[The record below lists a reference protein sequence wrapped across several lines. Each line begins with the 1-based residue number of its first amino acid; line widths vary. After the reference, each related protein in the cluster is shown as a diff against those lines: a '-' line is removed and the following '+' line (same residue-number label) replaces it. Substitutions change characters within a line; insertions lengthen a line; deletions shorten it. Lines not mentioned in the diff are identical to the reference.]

1 MNHYGV
7 KFALD
12 FENYDYSKIKNIF
25 NKLRSALNWQF
36 DENLNVILIDEDID
50 YQVRDVSNLEIDEI
64 DKIIDSF
71 FRFNFEDIVNVPL
84 YKFLVLKNNNQLKI
98 LANISSL
105 IFDYS
110 SINDFYELF
119 DDLNKSYPK
128 KDLETYYRDVNDYLN
143 SPNFKKDS
151 KYWTKY
157 ISDSSNYVNF
167 YNLKDNAYK
176 SRKISVDK
184 DSVSAFLGSHNC
196 SLFDF
201 YGSVFSLYLSRINR
215 IGGSLLKTI
224 VPSEKRDNGVFD
236 KSTLLKIDV
245 NPDDSFNEL
254 LIEFDSALKISLN
267 HATVDVENYLDE
279 NVSYY
284 SIYDFNCFNEDIH
297 VFTGE
302 DSALTLNIY
311 EDSLELVYNCD
322 LFSDTY
328 VGHMAKNIESLINNV
343 LSSPNQA
350 AGNVDILSNEE
361 KALICE
367 YCKGKTIGVEDKI
380 FSEAFRENAMANPD
394 AIAVD
399 DGINKITY
407 GELEK
412 SSNSVAKDL
421 YENHDI
427 SPGSHVALMLHRDY
441 HYPEFILALN
451 KIGAAYIPIDLL
463 FPANRIEHMLNIG
476 EAKNLITT
484 KDIGQ
489 NIDLDVNVIYIED
502 LKYDDAEVEILGE
515 SDDLFA
521 IIFTSGTTGLPKGV
535 MFHNRQFPWGG
546 AAFEDMFNFSHGDA
560 VGSYFSFSF
569 VAALII
575 SISLYL
581 GGNVRLFNE
590 NEQKNSLLL
599 INALKENPMNSLILP
614 PSVGIPIFE
623 NEDLQLDYLV
633 LAGAKLNELSKKD
646 RHTKLVNFYGTTE
659 VIFAVSKIYDI
670 KNIKDNRVPIGRPV
684 PNTWAYILDK
694 NGNRMPIGVPGEIC
708 ISGGM
713 VSGGYYNDC
722 ESTSDVFLDNPFSDS
737 TLNEKMY
744 RTGDIGFYNY
754 EGEIEI
760 IGRED
765 NQLSVRGFRIESN
778 EILAIMK
785 SFKEISDIYL
795 DVDNDNLIAY
805 YTTLSDLDINEVKD
819 ALKDDLPYYMI
830 PSLFME
836 LEEIPLNIN
845 GKIDKSSLRTVI
857 SDEDVEISD
866 DILSSVVDA
875 FKEVLNQDVVL
886 IDDDFVSLGG
896 NSLSAMKLQLLLNEK
911 LGVSLSSNE
920 LIGLFTPQDI
930 ANHIKFN
937 LNIHSTVDEE
947 KYSFDDP
954 CPLSESQLNV
964 YLDESVNDMGTAYN
978 NSFKIDFKDN
988 YSVSEIKDA
997 LMKLFETFPVLKARV
1012 INDNDVLSFVFDG
1025 EPEIIEGS
1033 LKDMQSFVKPFE
1045 FDKYLSRFL
1054 VVDDGASSILC
1065 ADFHHLIFDG
1075 TSLNILLNKLSSIL
1089 DGEDADFIDKGVL
1102 RQVSFE
1108 ELIGSD
1114 YMDDAHN
1121 FFEGMLADRDE
1132 VYELL
1137 PSLNGSEEEFE
1148 LVDTFDIDIENLN
1161 SFLQNHSITYNQFFT
1176 SVFAYTL
1183 SRFSGSDKVIFNII
1197 ENGRGHIDLSE
1208 SVGMFVK
1215 TLPVLMDCK
1224 NQDIA
1229 SYLEYSS
1236 KLINSVMKYD
1246 MYPFRGLASDY
1257 NLNSNILFQYSHNLF
1272 SDVINKEDSKYVVD
1286 ELKHD
1291 LNADL
1296 SFYIFNNG
1304 ENRLT
1309 IRILYS
1315 SRYSKN
1321 FIGSFTESYK
1331 LILQQITNVETLEEI
1346 TYITRE
1352 DIGILDSYNQTQHNF
1367 KCNDVLDAFND
1378 NLSKYGDNILVGY
1391 EDTSYTHGEGAF
1403 IANEVANKLD
1413 NLGILKQDYIAL
1425 FINRSEWF
1433 LLACMGVLSMGGI
1446 YVPID
1451 TSYPDERIILMLEDT
1466 KSKVVIVDDNSEK
1479 RMKDIIV
1486 ENDLNIDVLNVSNII
1501 SGGISTSKHLNMVK
1515 VNDNDIACVL
1525 YTSGT
1530 TGIPKGVLVT
1540 RKAINNFVS
1549 WYVGETNFTSD
1560 DVYGMHCSYV
1570 FDMHTH
1576 ALYSPVIAG
1585 GSLYIVP
1592 EDIRLDL
1599 KNLNDY
1605 FVEHGCTH
1613 TYMTSQL
1620 GKLFAESGMETSI
1633 KLLCFGGMKLG
1644 ELNAPDSIGPFE
1656 SYGPS
1661 ENLAISTSIFANKR
1675 IHHSSIGRFISNV
1688 KGYVLDNELRR
1699 VPLGAVGE
1707 LYLAGNQLTLGYLN
1721 RVKENNEAFFDNP
1734 FDDEEGY
1741 DRIYS
1746 TGDMVRVL
1754 PDGTLGIVD
1763 RRDSQVKIRGNRVEL
1778 TEVESVIRSMD
1789 EIKDVT
1795 VHVID
1800 NNGNNELV
1808 SYIVLSKSL
1817 EEDDIVD
1824 YIREYV
1830 SKRKPEYMV
1839 PSYVVKLDE
1848 IPLNI
1853 NGKVDKRALPD
1864 VDFTSLHE
1872 DYVAPTTEDEKII
1885 VEAFEKVFNQK
1896 IGIYDDFVRLGGD
1909 SLTAIRLLS
1918 HLEGYN
1924 VTAVDILSLH
1934 TPYAI
1939 AKNIKKTKLDLDIY
1953 TLENGCPLNESQL
1966 NVYLDIAVNNKDDA
1980 YTIPLLMEIPEKYGV
1995 NEIFDALNKIIE
2007 AHPILSMCISD
2018 EFEVP
2023 YLVKGSNP
2031 SIIVENDVSD
2041 DFIIEFINMPFD
2053 LQDSLC
2059 RFLIT
2064 NDNDNYKLVGAFNH
2078 IIFDGLSTNV
2088 FKRNLQAILD
2098 GESISVDESFLK
2110 VSAFSQQI
2118 QNTDEYAN
2126 AKNFY
2131 ESMLIDNEESS
2142 TLMESIDSNEQGQLK
2157 IDLDLDINLLKS
2169 FLDKHGVGENVLF
2182 TAAFAYTL
2190 SHFTGYENASFN
2202 LVENGRDRFNNFSSI
2217 GMYVNTLP
2225 ILVNC
2230 KNQNV
2235 ASFIENTASLIYDV
2249 MRYNYYPFRLL
2260 VNEYNIN
2267 SDILFQFL
2275 PEWIGNNEKF
2285 DKNSIN
2291 DTENKIITQRDNLIA
2306 DFIVEVA
2313 QSGEEYNLNI
2323 TYCDKYS
2330 KDFVERFAESY
2341 KLILQQITDV
2351 EMLEEITYIT
2361 QEDIEILDS
2370 YNQTEKK
2377 LSYEDILDAFND
2389 NLSKY
2394 PDNTFVSY
2402 NDVSYTFAEGA
2413 FIADRIAKCLMELG
2427 VNAQD
2432 CVGFLLPRSE
2442 LYALSILG
2450 IMSMGAFY
2458 VPIDE
2463 NLPDERAVF
2472 MIKDTQ
2478 SKVLIVSDETYG
2490 RGRDLDNDCIIL
2502 NISDIINSDI
2512 SSLDKL
2518 NITYGDLVCILYTS
2532 GSTGLPKGVKIKR
2545 KSVLNFIDFHVND
2558 LNIHKE
2564 DVYGLFTSIGFD
2576 VAMAAIFSAI
2586 YVGCCLNI
2594 IPEDIRLNIQALNNH
2609 FIKHG
2614 VTHTSITTQVAKLF
2628 IQEIE
2633 STSLKV
2639 LVAIG
2644 EKLGE
2649 ISENRHYIIVD
2660 AYGPTEACVYVTSA
2674 TTTNKIDPS
2683 SIGYVQNNTK
2693 AYILDNE
2700 KRRVPIGCVGELYLS
2715 GHQLADGYL
2724 NREKETKDA
2733 FMNNPF
2739 EENPDY
2745 NKLYRTGDLARLLP
2759 DKTYGIVGR
2768 RDNQVKIRGNR
2779 VELSEVESAIRE
2791 LDYVDDVTVQTVKN
2805 GDNYEL
2811 VAYVVLS
2818 NEFDGIIEEEIQ
2830 NHVGEIKPEYMVPS
2844 FIIKL
2849 DEIPLTINS
2858 KVDKHALPGVDL
2870 ESLHVEYVAPR
2881 NEIEWDIVNA
2891 FKKVFNQDEIGV
2903 YDDFVRLGGDSLTA
2917 IKLLNYLK
2925 DYNVSVADVLSLRT
2939 PYAIA
2944 DNINEISFD
2953 LDVYSLD
2960 SGCPLSES
2968 QLNVYLDIVA
2978 NDKKDAYLIP
2988 LFMDISNKYDAE
3000 GIVDALNEMFCVH
3013 PILGMCVSDSFD
3025 VPYLVKGLK
3034 PSVSIESD
3042 VDDEFIVN
3050 FLTRPFDLM
3059 KSLSRFLIIKNDDN
3073 YSLYAVFHH
3082 IIFDALSD
3090 EVFKKDLQSILD
3102 GGIVDIDD
3110 SFLKVSA
3117 FNQQLQKTEDYLEAE
3132 KFFNSM
3138 LVDSDD
3144 VGVLLDSVLSD
3155 GSGHYLFDLDLDYD
3169 LFNSF
3174 LETYNVSANIL
3185 FSAVFAYTLS
3195 RFVGSDKV
3203 LFNIVENG
3211 RDRFVNYDS
3220 IGMFVNTLPLL
3231 VDCKNQDVQS
3241 FMEYVSDKVYGVMKY
3256 NYYPFRLLA
3265 NKYDINSDILFQ
3277 YIPEWIKDTNDF
3289 DEIESNNE
3297 LISSMDDLI
3306 ADLTVEIIQRGNKHI
3321 LSITYSEKYSKDFI
3335 SHFIESYKLILGDIL
3350 NVNELSE
3357 INYISDRDIE
3367 ILDSYNRTEHDLIYS
3382 DILDAFND
3390 NLSRCPDNALVTYN
3404 DVSYSYGEGAFIASR
3419 IAELLIDLGVESQD
3433 CVGFLVPRSE
3443 LYMFSVL
3450 GILSMGGVYVPL
3462 EDNHPDERIN
3472 FILKDSET
3480 KVVIVVDETYDR
3492 AKSLFDDDV
3501 ILLNISNIVNEDVGS
3516 LSVFPANYGDL
3527 ACILY
3532 TSGTTGLPKGVK
3544 VKRKALLNVS
3554 SDYVDKYDLGATD
3567 VYALFSSI
3575 GFDVSSFV
3583 ICAVIRSGA
3592 CLSVIPDDIR
3602 LNMSA
3607 MNEYFIKQGVT
3618 HAFITT
3624 QVGKLFVQT
3633 VDDTS
3638 LKVLL
3643 VAGEKLG
3650 EFESPK
3656 DYLLI
3661 DAYGPTE
3668 AFAFNTSVDNNVKID
3683 GSSVGM
3689 LNYNTSAYVL
3699 DNQFRRV
3706 PFGAVGELY
3715 LAGYQVADGY
3725 LNREEENARAFIEN
3739 PFSNEEGYNTLYRTG
3754 DLVRI
3759 LPDGSLGIVGRS
3771 DSQVKI
3777 RGNRV
3782 ELGEVEAVIRQM
3794 DNILD
3799 VTVQTVKVKD
3809 NNELVAYVVSDE
3821 SDELTI
3827 ENAIREHVG
3836 EVQPDYMIPSF
3847 VICLDH
3853 IPLTVNGK
3861 VNRSALPEVDMDSLS
3876 VEYVAPTSKTEEQIV
3891 SAYEVVFNQKDI
3903 GLNDDFT
3910 RLGGDSITAIRL
3922 ISLLEKDGISCSA
3935 RDILN
3940 YKTPYL
3946 IAKNIQTVE
3955 NISYDAV
3962 EGNVDLLPIQEYFFD
3977 QINKDNFTQSFILKL
3992 KEKIDKNILQE
4003 SFNELCNIHDMLRAN
4018 YSFSE
4023 NGKAIQE
4030 ILPVG
4035 TEICK
4040 INEHT
4045 ISDNFEESL
4054 KDIFIKSSDSINK
4067 QNKLIEIN
4075 LINYKSDLY
4084 IMFIIHHLIVDGVS
4098 WNILISDLTQIY
4110 HNLNE
4115 EKEIEVTRPYPYKTW
4130 VEDVKNL
4137 AEDISSNEKEH
4148 WIKINSS
4155 LDDSAIKGDAKAFA
4169 FDVDVNYDVDNLLM
4183 LTEEEYWA
4191 LAIARAY
4198 KKTYGKDIIFNRE
4211 THGRDESIAK
4221 LNRTIGWFTSQ
4232 YPILVNTNNDYDDIS
4247 LMNDV
4252 YNIKTAFKDVN
4263 NLGLNY
4269 ASLVYTNKEFE
4280 FKHCPVTF
4288 NFLSSEFT
4296 FENEL
4301 FESIMQDLS
4310 LDYNA
4315 MNTDKDS
4322 ESYGATFNIS
4332 NQGNS
4337 YIISGEYAN
4346 NTYIGCEFDTFVENI
4361 KSELEFIG
4369 NFNFKNENIIYCLS
4383 ESQLGV
4389 YLDEKANEK
4398 GTAYST
4404 PGAFEY
4410 DSVHSIDEIKDAIH
4424 ALINKHPILR
4434 GRILDTDGIPLLICD
4449 NNPSIE
4455 TISNANY
4462 HDLIKAFD
4470 LDKSLSRFYIVDND
4484 KSKFVFY
4491 DLHHIISDATT
4502 RTLINKDLKQAL
4514 MGELDDEIDLGF
4526 AYASRDSFESKY
4538 DPKYKSAH
4546 KFFQDMF
4553 ADIDDVQYF
4562 LEDIDGSMGSVS
4574 LPIRGIRRKVE
4585 SFTQKYSITTSN
4597 LLNAVFAYT
4606 YSRFTGS
4613 NKVCYNFTEHGRH
4626 ENYLKDA
4633 LGMFVRT
4640 VPILVDCENKSVSD
4654 FVTDTSDLILKAMA
4668 NSNYPFRL
4676 LAREFNLTN
4685 DVVFEYNYD
4694 LNDFDI
4700 GNDIVVRKDADSV
4713 SEFLC
4718 VVNDLD
4724 DGFVVSVSHLDRFS
4738 QHTAKQFVKVFKEIL
4753 IQILEK
4759 ENLAD
4764 INYISN
4770 EDMELLDE
4778 YNKTDIGLNYT
4789 DILEAFNDNLSKY
4802 PDNTLVSYN
4811 DVSYTFAEGAFIAD
4825 RIAKCLIDLGVN
4837 AQDCVGFLLPRSEL
4851 YALSVLGIM
4860 SMGAVYVPLD
4870 ENLPD
4875 DRIDFMIKDTQ
4886 SKVLIVSDGI
4896 YGRGY
4901 DLDNDCIIL
4910 NISDIVNCEIEPL
4923 YNLDVVYGDLACIL
4937 YTSGSTGL
4945 PKGVKITRK
4954 SILNFIDFHISD
4966 LDILREDVYGL
4977 FASIGFDVAMAAI
4990 FSAIY
4995 AGCCVNIIPED
5006 IRLNIK
5012 ALNNH
5017 FIKHGVTHTY
5027 ITTQVAKLFIQEIES
5042 TSLKVLVAGGE
5053 KLGEITENRHYRI
5066 VDAYGPTEACVYVIS
5081 AATSDKIDSSSVGY
5095 VQNNTK
5101 AYILDDE
5108 KRRVPIGCVGELYLS
5123 GCQLADGYLNRDKE
5137 TKDAFM
5143 DNPFEENLEY
5153 NKLYRTGDMA
5163 RLLHD
5168 KTYGIVGRRDNQV
5181 KIRGNR
5187 VELLEIEVVIREID
5201 YVNDVTVQI
5210 IENNSNIELVAYVV
5224 VSNEMDEEILKN
5236 NIQDH
5241 VRQQKPE
5248 YMVPSYVIKLDSI
5261 PLNVNGKVDKHALP
5275 DVDRTSLHV
5284 EYVAPRNE
5292 NEKEIV
5298 KAFENALNLEK
5309 VGIHDDFIRLGG
5321 DSLTAIKLLSH
5332 IKSNDITM
5340 ADILAFRTPEAI
5352 AKNMSDFSFDL
5363 DLYTI
5368 ESGCPLNAAQLNVF
5382 ADVTIYNKRNAYHI
5396 PGYIPISKEHSLEDI
5411 QSALDEMLKVHPI
5424 LGMHL
5429 IDMYEENNSDDIGN
5443 LDIIRDLITTA
5454 KKFGIKEIL
5463 SLINAYGLKD
5473 LGGIYNM
5480 IKTTIR
5486 LFKGE
5491 YPYMVKGEKPQ
5502 ISVESEFD
5510 TDTII
5515 EFLAESLDIYNN
5527 LSKFMIVETEE
5538 SYYLVY
5544 VIHHLIFDAVSA
5556 GVFKHDFE
5564 ILLDGGSV
5572 KLDDTFLKASAYTQQ
5587 IKNTDKFKE
5596 ASEYYHPIL
5605 SALDDAGT
5613 LSEDN
5618 SSEGYS
5624 TAAWDLKFDKTAFKS
5639 FLNKAGISEN
5649 VLFTSVFA
5657 YAMSQFVDEDKVI
5670 FTLIENG
5677 RDRFNENFIGM
5688 TSNVMP
5694 LVADCK
5700 DQSISSFMKNM
5711 ADAVYGISR
5720 HSYYP
5725 ILLLYQKY
5733 NFEVNTLFQFIPNWI
5748 ADDFNVEDIDD
5759 IDTEE
5764 IMNFILDS
5772 YGDYITEFFVQIYQ
5786 NGENYRLLITNS
5798 NKFSNKLIEDFKDT
5812 YISILLNI
5820 INTDLDSN
5828 LNATLK

>member
-1 MNHYGV
+1 MNYYDV
-7 KFALD
+7 KFSLNFD
-12 FENYDYSKIKNIF
+12 KYDYSKIKYIF
-25 NKLRSALNWQF
+25 NNARSALNWQF
-36 DENLNVILIDEDID
+36 DENFNAKLIDGDID
-50 YQVRDVSNLEIDEI
+50 YQIRDVSNLERNEI

-71 FRFNFEDIVNVPL
+71 FRFSFDEIINVPL
-84 YKFLVLKNNNQLKI
+84 YKFLVLKNNNELKI
-98 LANISSL
+98 LANINSL

-119 DDLNKSYPK
+119 KDLNKSYPK
-128 KDLETYYRDVNDYLN
+128 KELDTYYGDIKDYLN
-143 SPNFKKDS
+143 SSNFKKDS
-151 KYWTKY
+151 QYWTKY
-157 ISDSSNYVNF
+157 IFNSNNYINF
-167 YNLKDNAYK
+167 YNLKNNVYK
-176 SRKISVDK
+176 SRLINVDK
-184 DSVSAFLGSHNC
+184 DSVFTFIENHDC

-215 IGGSLLKTI
+215 IGGCLLKSI
-224 VPSEKRDNGVFD
+224 IPHEKSDSRVFD
-236 KSTLLKIDV
+236 KTTLLKIDA
-245 NPDDSFNEL
+245 NNDDSFNEL
-254 LIEFDSALKISLN
+254 LNVFCEEFKNALN
-267 HATVDVENYLDE
+267 HTTVDVENYLDE
-279 NVSYY
+279 NASYY
-284 SIYDFNCFNEDIH
+284 SIYDFNDLNENIR

-302 DSALTLNIY
+302 YSALTLNIY
-311 EDSLELVYNCD
+311 ENSLELTYNCD
-322 LFSDTY
+322 LFSDVY
-328 VGHMAKNIESLINNV
+328 MEHMAKNIESLINNV
-343 LSSPNQA
+343 LSSPNHA
-350 AGNVDILSNEE
+350 TANVDILSNEE
-361 KALICE
+361 KALLSD
-367 YCKGKTIGVEDKI
+367 YCKGISIEVKKDKTL
-380 FSEAFRENAMANPD
+380 SQSFREHALANPD

-399 DGINKITY
+399 DGVNQISY

-412 SSNSVAKDL
+412 SSNSIAKDL
-421 YENHDI
+421 YENHNI
-427 SPGSHVALMLHRDY
+427 GPGSHVALMLHRNY
-441 HYPEFILALN
+441 HFSEFVLALN
-451 KIGAAYIPIDLL
+451 KIGATYVPIDLL
-463 FPANRIEHMLNIG
+463 FPVNRIEHMLNIS
-476 EAKNLITT
+476 ETDHLITT
-484 KDIGQ
+484 ETIAKSLDLNV
-489 NIDLDVNVIYIED
+489 NIISIED
-502 LKYDDAEVEILGE
+502 LNYDNDVDVEILAK

-521 IIFTSGTTGLPKGV
+521 ILFTSGTTGIPKGV
-535 MFHNRQFPWGG
+535 MFQNKQVPWFS
-546 AAFEDMFNFSHGDA
+546 ASFADMFNFTYGDV

-569 VAALII
+569 VASFLIFV
-575 SISLYL
+575 SLYL
-581 GGNVRLFNE
+581 GGSVRLFNE

-599 INALKENPMNSLILP
+599 IKGLKETHINNLILP
-614 PSVGIPIFE
+614 PSVGVPIFE
-623 NEDLQLDYLV
+623 NEDLNLDYLI
-633 LAGAKLNELSKKD
+633 LAGAKLNKLTKKD

-659 VIFAVSKIYDI
+659 VLFAISKIYDLNDI
-670 KNIKDNRVPIGRPV
+670 EDDRVPIGRPV
-684 PNTWAYILDK
+684 ANSWTYILDE
-694 NGNRMPIGVPGEIC
+694 NGNQMPIGVPGEIC
-708 ISGGM
+708 ISSAGITQ
-713 VSGGYYNDC
+713 GYYNDSQ
-722 ESTSDVFLDNPFSDS
+722 STSKVYMDNPFCD
-737 TLNEKMY
+737 NEINKRMY
-744 RTGDIGFYNY
+744 CTGDIGFYNFD
-754 EGEIEI
+754 GEIEI
-760 IGRED
+760 IGRD
-765 NQLSVRGFRIESN
+765 DDQLSVRGFRVESK
-778 EILAIMK
+778 EILTIMK
-785 SFKEISDIYL
+785 GFEEISDIYL
-795 DVDNDNLIAY
+795 DVDYDNLIAY
-805 YTTLSDLDINEVKD
+805 YTTIDDLDINEVKE
-819 ALKDDLPYYMI
+819 ALKTELPYYMV
-830 PSLFME
+830 PSLFIE
-836 LEEIPLNIN
+836 LEKIPLNIN
-845 GKIDKSSLRTVI
+845 GKIDKSSLKVVTDNENIEI
-857 SDEDVEISD
+857 SDEV
-866 DILSSVVDA
+866 LSCIVDA
-875 FKEVLNQDVVL
+875 FKEVLNRDVVL

-896 NSLSAMKLQLLLNEK
+896 NSLSAMKLQLLLKEK
-911 LGVSLSSNE
+911 LDVSLSSNE
-920 LIGLFTPQDI
+920 LIDLSTPQDI

-937 LNIHSTVDEE
+937 LNIHSTIDEE
-947 KYSFDDP
+947 KYTFDNP

-997 LMKLFETFPVLKARV
+997 LMKLFEAFPILKARV
-1012 INDNDVLSFVFDG
+1012 LNNNDVLSFVFDA

-1033 LKDMQSFVKPFE
+1033 LNDIQSFVKPFE

-1054 VVDDGASSILC
+1054 VVEDNASIILC

-1089 DGEDADFIDKGVL
+1089 ENEYTDFIDKGVL
-1102 RQVSFE
+1102 RQASFE
-1108 ELIGSD
+1108 EIIGQD
-1114 YMDDAHN
+1114 YMDDAHK
-1121 FFEGMLADRDE
+1121 FFENMLADREE

-1137 PSLNGSEEEFE
+1137 PSLNGNEDEFE
-1148 LVDTFDIDIENLN
+1148 LIDTFDIDIENLN
-1161 SFLQNHSITYNQFFT
+1161 SFLQNNSITYNQFFT

-1183 SRFSGSDKVIFNII
+1183 SRFTGSDKVLFNII
-1197 ENGRGHIDLSE
+1197 ENGRGHIDLSQ

-1215 TLPVLMDCK
+1215 TLPLLMDCK

-1246 MYPFRGLASDY
+1246 LYPFRSLASDY
-1257 NLNSNILFQYSHNLF
+1257 NLNSNILFQYSHDLF
-1272 SDVINKEDSKYVVD
+1272 SDVINKEDLKYIVD
-1286 ELKHD
+1286 ELDHD

-1321 FIGSFTESYK
+1321 FIGSFIESYK
-1331 LILQQITNVETLEEI
+1331 LILQQITNVELLEEI
-1346 TYITRE
+1346 TYITNE
-1352 DIGILDSYNQTQHNF
+1352 DIEILDSYNQTEN
-1367 KCNDVLDAFND
+1367 KLSYDDILDAFND
-1378 NLSKYGDNILVGY
+1378 NLSKYPDNTFVSY
-1391 EDTSYTHGEGAF
+1391 NDVSYTFAEGAF
-1403 IANEVANKLD
+1403 ITDRIAKCLIELGVNAQDCVGFLLPRNELYALSI
-1413 NLGILKQDYIAL
+1413 LGI
-1425 FINRSEWF
+1425 
-1433 LLACMGVLSMGGI
+1433 MSMGAV
-1446 YVPID
+1446 YVPLD
-1451 TSYPDERIILMLEDT
+1451 ENLPDERVDFMIKDTQSKVLIVSDETYRRGCDLDNDCIILNISEIINSDIKTLDKLNIT
-1466 KSKVVIVDDNSEK
+1466 YGNLACILYTSGSTGLPKGVKITHKSILNFIDFHV
-1479 RMKDIIV
+1479 
-1486 ENDLNIDVLNVSNII
+1486 NDLNIL
-1501 SGGISTSKHLNMVK
+1501 K
-1515 VNDNDIACVL
+1515 
-1525 YTSGT
+1525 
-1530 TGIPKGVLVT
+1530 
-1540 RKAINNFVS
+1540 
-1549 WYVGETNFTSD
+1549 E
-1560 DVYGMHCSYV
+1560 DVYGLFASIG
-1570 FDMHTH
+1570 FDVAMAAIFSAAYTGCCVN
-1576 ALYSPVIAG
+1576 VI
-1585 GSLYIVP
+1585 P
-1592 EDIRLDL
+1592 DDIRLNI
-1599 KNLNDY
+1599 KALNNH
-1605 FVEHGCTH
+1605 FVKYGVTH
-1613 TYMTSQL
+1613 TYITTQVA
-1620 GKLFAESGMETSI
+1620 KLFIQEIESTSL
-1633 KLLCFGGMKLG
+1633 KVLVAGGEKLG
-1644 ELNAPDSIGPFE
+1644 EISTNRHYRIVDA
-1656 SYGPS
+1656 YGPT
-1661 ENLAISTSIFANKR
+1661 EACVYVISAATVDKID
-1675 IHHSSIGRFISNV
+1675 SSSV
-1688 KGYVLDNELRR
+1688 GYVQNNTKAYILDNEKRR
-1699 VPLGAVGE
+1699 VPIGCVGE
-1707 LYLAGNQLTLGYLN
+1707 LYLSGHQLADGYLN
-1721 RVKENNEAFFDNP
+1721 REKETKDAFMNNP
-1734 FDDEEGY
+1734 FDENPDY
-1741 DRIYS
+1741 NRLYR
-1746 TGDMVRVL
+1746 TGDMVRLL
-1754 PDGTLGIVD
+1754 PDKTYGIIG
-1763 RRDSQVKIRGNRVEL
+1763 RRDNQVKIRGNRVEL
-1778 TEVESVIRSMD
+1778 PEIEAIIRGID
-1789 EIKDVT
+1789 FVDDITVQTIEKDSNV
-1795 VHVID
+1795 
-1800 NNGNNELV
+1800 ELV
-1808 SYIVLSKSL
+1808 AYVVVSNGMNEDNLKSYIQ
-1817 EEDDIVD
+1817 D
-1824 YIREYV
+1824 YVRDH
-1830 SKRKPEYMV
+1830 KPDYMV
-1839 PSYVVKLDE
+1839 PPYVVKLNE
-1848 IPLNI
+1848 IPLNV
-1853 NGKVDKRALPD
+1853 NGKVDKNALPD
-1864 VDFTSLHE
+1864 VDSSSLHAE
-1872 DYVAPTTEDEKII
+1872 YVAPTTEDEKII
-1885 VEAFEKVFNQK
+1885 VKAFEKVFNQK
-1896 IGIYDDFVRLGGD
+1896 IGINDDFIRLGGD
-1909 SLTAIRLLS
+1909 SLTAIKLLS

-1924 VTAVDILSLH
+1924 ITAVDILSLH

-1953 TLENGCPLNESQL
+1953 TLENGCPLSESQL
-1966 NVYLDIAVNNKDDA
+1966 NIYLDIEVNNKDDA
-1980 YTIPLLMEIPEKYGV
+1980 YTLPIFIEIPKKYGV
-1995 NEIFDALNKIIE
+1995 NEIFDALNKIFE
-2007 AHPILSMCISD
+2007 THPILSMCISD

-2064 NDNDNYKLVGAFNH
+2064 KDNDNYKLFGAFNH
-2078 IIFDGLSTNV
+2078 IIFDRLSTNV

-2118 QNTDEYAN
+2118 KNTDEYAN

-2142 TLMESIDSNEQGQLK
+2142 TLMDSIDSNEQGQLK
-2157 IDLDLDINLLKS
+2157 IDLDLDINSLKS
-2169 FLDKHGVGENVLF
+2169 FLEKHGVSENVLF

-2190 SHFTGYENASFN
+2190 SHFTGYETASFN

-2235 ASFIENTASLIYDV
+2235 ASFIENTAGLIYDV

-2260 VNEYNIN
+2260 ANEYNIN

-2275 PEWIGNNEKF
+2275 PEWIGNNEKL
-2285 DKNSIN
+2285 DKNSLN
-2291 DTENKIITQRDNLIA
+2291 DNENKIITQRDNLIA
-2306 DFIVEVA
+2306 DFIVEVT

-2330 KDFVERFAESY
+2330 KDFIERFGESY
-2341 KLILQQITDV
+2341 KLIVRQITNV
-2351 EMLEEITYIT
+2351 EILEEITYIT

-2394 PDNTFVSY
+2394 PDNTFLSY

-2413 FIADRIAKCLMELG
+2413 FIADRIAKCLIELG

-2490 RGRDLDNDCIIL
+2490 RGCDLYNDCIIL

-2512 SSLDKL
+2512 GTLDKL
-2518 NITYGDLVCILYTS
+2518 NITYGDLICILYTS

-2558 LNIHKE
+2558 LNISKE

-2576 VAMAAIFSAI
+2576 VAMGGIFSAI
-2586 YVGCCLNI
+2586 YAGCCLNI

-2614 VTHTSITTQVAKLF
+2614 VTHTAITTQVAKLF

-2633 STSLKV
+2633 TTSLKV

-2649 ISENRHYIIVD
+2649 ISENRHYTIVD

-2674 TTTNKIDPS
+2674 ITTDKIDPS
-2683 SIGYVQNNTK
+2683 SVGYVQNNTK

-2733 FMNNPF
+2733 FINNPF
-2739 EENPDY
+2739 EENPNY
-2745 NKLYRTGDLARLLP
+2745 NKLYRTGDMVRLLP

-2830 NHVGEIKPEYMVPS
+2830 NHVGEIKPEYMIPS

-2858 KVDKHALPGVDL
+2858 KVDKNALPDVDL

-2881 NEIEWDIVNA
+2881 NEIEGDIVNA
-2891 FKKVFNQDEIGV
+2891 FEKVFNQDKIGV

-2978 NDKKDAYLIP
+2978 NNKKDAYLIP
-2988 LFMDISNKYDAE
+2988 VFMDISNKYGAE
-3000 GIVDALNEMFCVH
+3000 DIVDALNEMFCVH

-3034 PSVSIESD
+3034 PSISIESD
-3042 VDDEFIVN
+3042 VDDEFIVD
-3050 FLTRPFDLM
+3050 FLTQHFDLM

-3090 EVFKKDLQSILD
+3090 EVFKKDLQIILD

-3110 SFLKVSA
+3110 SFLKISA

-3185 FSAVFAYTLS
+3185 FSSVFAYTLS

-3231 VDCKNQDVQS
+3231 VDCENQDVQS
-3241 FMEYVSDKVYGVMKY
+3241 FMEYVSEKVYGVMKY

-3277 YIPEWIKDTNDF
+3277 YIPEWIKDANDF

-3297 LISSMDDLI
+3297 LISNMDDLI

-3335 SHFIESYKLILGDIL
+3335 SHFIESYKLILENIL

-3357 INYISDRDIE
+3357 INYISDRDIGL
-3367 ILDSYNRTEHDLIYS
+3367 LDSYNWTEHDLIYS

-3390 NLSRCPDNALVTYN
+3390 NLSRCPDNALVRYN
-3404 DVSYSYGEGAFIASR
+3404 DVSYSYSEGAFIASR

-3450 GILSMGGVYVPL
+3450 GILSIGGVYVPF

-3472 FILKDSET
+3472 FILIDSET

-3501 ILLNISNIVNEDVGS
+3501 ILLNISNIVNGDVGS
-3516 LSVFPANYGDL
+3516 LSVLPANYGDL

-3532 TSGTTGLPKGVK
+3532 TSGTTGIPKGVK

-3554 SDYVDKYDLGATD
+3554 SDYVDKYDLGAAD

-3633 VDDTS
+3633 VDNTS

-3699 DNQFRRV
+3699 DNEFRRV

-3725 LNREEENARAFIEN
+3725 LNREEENTMAFIEN

-3799 VTVQTVKVKD
+3799 VTVQTVKIKD
-3809 NNELVAYVVSDE
+3809 NDELVAYVVSDE
-3821 SDELTI
+3821 SDKDTI
-3827 ENAIREHVG
+3827 GNAIQEYVG

-3891 SAYEVVFNQKDI
+3891 HAYEVVFNQKDI

-3955 NISYDAV
+3955 SISYDAV
-3962 EGNVDLLPIQEYFFD
+3962 EGNVNLLPIQEYFFD
-3977 QINKDNFTQSFILKL
+3977 QINKDNFTQSFVLKL

-4018 YSFSE
+4018 YSFDE
-4023 NGKAIQE
+4023 NGNPIQE

-4054 KDIFIKSSDSINK
+4054 KDIYIKSSDSINK

-4075 LINYKSDLY
+4075 LINHNSDLY

-4115 EKEIEVTRPYPYKTW
+4115 EKEIEVTRPYPYKNW
-4130 VEDVKNL
+4130 VENVKNL
-4137 AEDISSNEKEH
+4137 AEDISSDEKEH

-4155 LDDSAIKGDAKAFA
+4155 LDDSAIKGDTKAFA

-4247 LMNDV
+4247 LMKDV

-4269 ASLVYTNKEFE
+4269 ASLVYTNKEFK

-4301 FESIMQDLS
+4301 FKSIMQDLS

-4322 ESYGATFNIS
+4322 KSYGATFNVS

-4346 NTYIGCEFDTFVENI
+4346 NTYIGYEFDTFLENI

-4369 NFNFKNENIIYCLS
+4369 NFNFKNENIICCLS

-4404 PGAFEY
+4404 AGIFEY
-4410 DSVHSIDEIKDAIH
+4410 DSIFSTDEIKEAIH

-4434 GRILDTDGIPLLICD
+4434 GRILDTDSIPLLICD

-4455 TISNANY
+4455 TVNNADY

-4470 LDKSLSRFYIVDND
+4470 LDKSLARFFIVNNED
-4484 KSKFVFY
+4484 SKFVFY
-4491 DLHHIISDATT
+4491 DIHHIISDATT
-4502 RTLINKDLKQAL
+4502 LTLINKELEQAL
-4514 MGELDDEIDLGF
+4514 IGQLDDEIDLGF

-4538 DPKYKSAH
+4538 DYKYKSAH
-4546 KFFQDMF
+4546 KFFHDAF
-4553 ADIDDVQYF
+4553 ADIDEVRYILDDV
-4562 LEDIDGSMGSVS
+4562 DGSKGSVS
-4574 LPIRGIRRKVE
+4574 LPIRGIREKVE
-4585 SFTQKYSITTSN
+4585 SFVQKQGITISN

-4613 NKVCYNFTEHGRH
+4613 NKVYYNFTEHGRH
-4626 ENYLKDA
+4626 ESYLQDA
-4633 LGMFVRT
+4633 WGMFIRT
-4640 VPILVDCENKSVSD
+4640 IPILVDCENKSVRD
-4654 FVTDTSDLILKAMA
+4654 FVDYMSDLTLKSMT
-4668 NSNYPFRL
+4668 NSSYPFRL
-4676 LAREFNLTN
+4676 LVREFNLN
-4685 DVVFEYNYD
+4685 NKVLFEYNHN
-4694 LNDFDI
+4694 LNDFNI
-4700 GNDIVVRKDADSV
+4700 GNDMVVRDDADGV

-4718 VVNDLD
+4718 VVNDLE
-4724 DGFVVSVSHLDRFS
+4724 DGFVVTISHLDKFS
-4738 QHTAKQFVKVFKEIL
+4738 QDTAKQFVKVFKEIL
-4753 IQILEK
+4753 IQFLEK
-4759 ENLAD
+4759 DELKD
-4764 INYISN
+4764 INYIS
-4770 EDMELLDE
+4770 DA
-4778 YNKTDIGLNYT
+4778 DIGILDTLNQT
-4789 DILEAFNDNLSKY
+4789 EHPLEHNDILEAFNVNLSKY
-4802 PDNTLVSYN
+4802 PDNKLVSFN
-4811 DVSYTFAEGAFIAD
+4811 EKSYSYAECAFIAD
-4825 RIAKCLIDLGVN
+4825 KIAKSLKDYGVETG
-4837 AQDCVGFLLPRSEL
+4837 DYVPFLVKRSEL
-4851 YALSVLGIM
+4851 YMLSILAIM
-4860 SMGAVYVPLD
+4860 SVGAVYVPLD
-4870 ENLPD
+4870 DAHPD
-4875 DRIDFMIKDTQ
+4875 NRIEFMIEDTA
-4886 SKVLIVSDGI
+4886 SKAIIAD
-4896 YGRGY
+4896 
-4901 DLDNDCIIL
+4901 DNTLKRVKSFSNDVDIL
-4910 NISDIVNCEIEPL
+4910 NISDILKEDLGSLP
-4923 YNLDVVYGDLACIL
+4923 NLPVVYNELACIL
-4937 YTSGSTGL
+4937 YTSGTTGV

-4954 SILNFIDFHISD
+4954 SLLNVAESYIENYGLSNN
-4966 LDILREDVYGL
+4966 DVYGL
-4977 FASIGFDVAMAAI
+4977 FSSIGFDVSSFVISVVMCACACL
-4990 FSAIY
+4990 S
-4995 AGCCVNIIPED
+4995 VIPED
-5006 IRLNIK
+5006 IRLNMPE
-5012 ALNNH
+5012 LNNYFMKQNVSH
-5017 FIKHGVTHTY
+5017 AF
-5027 ITTQVAKLFIQEIES
+5027 ITTQVGKLFMQS
-5042 TSLKVLVAGGE
+5042 VDDTSLDVLLVAGE
-5053 KLGEITENRHYRI
+5053 KLGEFESPKNYRL
-5066 VDAYGPTEACVYVIS
+5066 VDAYGPTEAFAFVS
-5081 AATSDKIDSSSVGY
+5081 SIDNASKLDASSVGML
-5095 VQNNTK
+5095 NHNTH

-5108 KRRVPIGCVGELYLS
+5108 KRRVPCGAVGELYLS
-5123 GCQLADGYLNRDKE
+5123 GFQIADGYLNRPE
-5137 TKDAFM
+5137 ENADAFI
-5143 DNPFEENLEY
+5143 DNPFDNENY
-5153 NKLYRTGDMA
+5153 DIMYRTGDMV
-5163 RLLHD
+5163 RLLPD
-5168 KTYGIVGRRDNQV
+5168 GSLAIVGRSDSQV

-5187 VELLEIEVVIREID
+5187 VELSEIESVIRELD
-5201 YVNDVTVQI
+5201 YVEDVTVQTV
-5210 IENNSNIELVAYVV
+5210 ENKSNIELVAYVV
-5224 VSNEMDEEILKN
+5224 VSNGMDEKILEK
-5236 NIQDH
+5236 NIQDY

-5248 YMVPSYVIKLDSI
+5248 YMVPSFVIALEEI

-5284 EYVAPRNE
+5284 EYAAPRNE

-5332 IKSNDITM
+5332 IQSNDITM
-5340 ADILAFRTPEAI
+5340 ADILTFRTPEAI

-5382 ADVTIYNKRNAYHI
+5382 ADVTIYNKRDAYHI

-5491 YPYMVKGEKPQ
+5491 YPYIVKGEKPQ
-5502 ISVESEFD
+5502 ISVKSEFD

-5538 SYYLVY
+5538 SYYLFY

-5587 IKNTDKFKE
+5587 IKNTDKFEE

-5605 SALDDAGT
+5605 SSLDDVGT

-5624 TAAWDLKFDKTAFKS
+5624 TASWDLKFDKTTFKS
-5639 FLNKAGISEN
+5639 FLNNAGISEN

-5657 YAMSQFVDEDKVI
+5657 YALSQFVDEDKVI

-5694 LVADCK
+5694 LVADCN
-5700 DQSISSFMKNM
+5700 DRSINSFMKDM

-5733 NFEVNTLFQFIPNWI
+5733 NFEVNTLFQFVPNWI
-5748 ADDFNVEDIDD
+5748 ADDFDVEDIDD

-5764 IMNFILDS
+5764 IMNYILDS

-5786 NGENYRLLITNS
+5786 NGENYRILITNS

-5812 YISILLNI
+5812 YISILSNI
-5820 INTDLDSN
+5820 INTDINSN
-5828 LNATLK
+5828 LNSTLK